1 MRNAISS
8 ACLVLLI
15 CLGGSAWAKPKLA
28 ILGLE
33 VAPGPT
39 GAVDPAMTQIAKD
52 ITKELRQRAQSSASP
67 YVIAPNS
74 SKELTDEKLLMSC
87 DNEAK
92 ECMAVIGAGLSAD
105 MLLYGRVERKG
116 EVYRV
121 SLKLLD
127 IKAKTIEIGADE
139 MPVGGVVT
147 GVSRRLFAKLI
158 GDGPDGG
165 GTLVVTARSQNGV
178 QIDGSRVLVD
188 EDKKGVL
195 TGGKLTITGLSEG
208 RHVVAIEARGLSRF
222 EATVTV
228 RGGEQSTLDAQ
239 LTERDAQVPPTSR
252 SHATLWKVSLGT
264 SLGIAALGGGLAA
277 LGYFEQQRNIDKVH
291 VMPDPSTAPKGPTIS
306 ADDCGDTSDAA
317 LADIKRQRMITFDSA
332 SADKFRSACKWH
344 TAQIAGFV
352 AVGVGG
358 VAALASLIM
367 LVRDPGPEEQSPT
380 VARGKKAEVAV
391 APIVSPQVAG
401 ATLLVRW

>member
-1 MRNAISS
+1 MRKPITS
-8 ACLVLLI
+8 AFLVLLL

-39 GAVDPAMTQIAKD
+39 GAVDPAMTQVAKD

-116 EVYRV
+116 DVYRV

-127 IKAKTIEIGADE
+127 VKARTIDIGADE

-165 GTLVVTARSQNGV
+165 GSLVVSARSQGGTPV
-178 QIDGSRVLVD
+178 DGSRVLID

-195 TGGKLTITGLSEG
+195 TGGKLTVTGLSEG
-208 RHVVAIEARGLSRF
+208 RHVVAIEARGLARF
-222 EATVTV
+222 EATVAV
-228 RGGEQSTLDAQ
+228 RGGEQSTLDA
-239 LTERDAQVPPTSR
+239 LLVERDAPPSGSH
-252 SHATLWKVSLGT
+252 SHATFWKVSLGT

-277 LGYFEQQRNIDKVH
+277 FGDYEQQRYSDKVK
-291 VMPDPSTAPKGPTIS
+291 VTPAPGQTNKNTIS
-306 ADDCGDTSDAA
+306 VSDCGDSSPEA
-317 LADIKRQRMITFDSA
+317 LSNLTMRRMIVVDET
-332 SADKFRSACKWH
+332 SADHFRTACKWH
-344 TAQIAGFV
+344 TANIAGFV
-352 AVGVGG
+352 VLGAGG
-358 VAALASLIM
+358 AAAIASLIF
-367 LVRDPGPEEQSPT
+367 LIRDPGSEERSEAVT
-380 VARGKKAEVAV
+380 RGKKPEVAI
-391 APIVSPQVAG
+391 APIVSPGLAG
-401 ATLLVRW
+401 ASLTVRW